1 MLDVSTR
8 SHTINELSPFT
19 TYSVNLSAIPADGA
33 YRPPIRITVTTQM
46 AGMLTF
52 YFLSLCPW
60 RFTRSFFVIAATHTA
75 PQPMVKPDFY
85 GVVSGEEIQV
95 ILPQASEEYGPI
107 SHYYLI
113 VVPDDKENAHKHP
126 DQFLTDEV
134 LYFFNLLF

>member
-1 MLDVSTR
+1 VFLL
-8 SHTINELSPFT
+8 II
-19 TYSVNLSAIPADGA
+19 A
-33 YRPPIRITVTTQM
+33 TTQ
-46 AGMLTF
+46 
-52 YFLSLCPW
+52 
-60 RFTRSFFVIAATHTA
+60 TA

-113 VVPDDKENAHKHP
+113 VVPDDKENGHKHP

-134 LYFFNLLF
+134 LDFFNLLPPSVFLRFSFHFQFCTSHTYSSYFY